1 MVYNVRA
8 PLRLNILDIDLPCCA
23 HMVTLFA
30 YGTLCHHF
38 IVSGDGFNH
47 IALSLAYANLW
58 GRLLLLLYRVF
69 ALRLDN
75 LSGWALIHCIAFHL
89 LTQLDLMS

>member
-1 MVYNVRA
+1 
-8 PLRLNILDIDLPCCA
+8 
-23 HMVTLFA
+23 
-30 YGTLCHHF
+30 
-38 IVSGDGFNH
+38 
-47 IALSLAYANLW
+47 
-58 GRLLLLLYRVF
+58 VF